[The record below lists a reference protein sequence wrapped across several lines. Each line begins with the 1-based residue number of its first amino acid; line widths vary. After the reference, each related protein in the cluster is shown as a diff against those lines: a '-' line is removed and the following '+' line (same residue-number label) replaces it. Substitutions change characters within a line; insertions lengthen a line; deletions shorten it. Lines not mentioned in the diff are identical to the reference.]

1 MMLLILAL
9 ALANDDPA
17 DWGCADPLI
26 AKNWMQRVG
35 DVALAARIKDE
46 CVRPFVEDTAN
57 LSRCFGYRSGQ
68 YTSSHP
74 DCSKRRYRPRYWR
87 GVGSETFPSTDETNG
102 FINPCSHHLTY
113 C

>member
-46 CVRPFVEDTAN
+46 CVRPFVEDTSQPIEV
-57 LSRCFGYRSGQ
+57 LRIQKRTIYLQSSRLFQAEIQAKILARRR
-68 YTSSHP
+68 
-74 DCSKRRYRPRYWR
+74 KRDIPLNR
-87 GVGSETFPSTDETNG
+87 
-102 FINPCSHHLTY
+102 
-113 C
+113 